1 MSPMR
6 QLLIVLCLSLL
17 AAGCGFKPR
26 ASLAL
31 ASELGPVAVSAG
43 DPYSPLARDLA
54 TALDRAGAQPAVA
67 GQPSATLKVVGEQL
81 ANRPLTFD
89 RGAGVREYQ
98 TTYVVE
104 FELLAADG
112 SERVPRQKVELSR
125 EYTYDATG
133 SIGSPAE
140 ERLLR
145 EELRREMVGAVLRRL
160 DAALRAD

>member
-1 MSPMR
+1 MR
-6 QLLIVLCLSLL
+6 NLLIVLCLSLL

-31 ASELGPVAVSAG
+31 ASELGPVAVSAS
-43 DPYSPLARDLA
+43 DRYSPLARDLA
-54 TALDRAGAQPAVA
+54 TALERAGAQPAVE
-67 GQPSATLKVVGEQL
+67 GQPSGTLKVLGEQL
-81 ANRPLTFD
+81 SNRPLSFD
-89 RGAGVREYQ
+89 RGAGVREYL

-104 FELLAADG
+104 FELVGADG
-112 SERVPRQKVELSR
+112 SVRVPRQRVELNR